1 MISVH
6 GTKLYFSF
14 SYVLRHI
21 KDKEVIQGTQQT
33 FTNGKSCLANMVTFY
48 NGVMA
53 MADGESLTDV
63 IYLDFCKAFDVVP
76 QDILISNLERYG
88 FDGWTTQW
96 IRNWMDC
103 CSQS

>member
-1 MISVH
+1 
-6 GTKLYFSF
+6 
-14 SYVLRHI
+14 
-21 KDKEVIQGTQQT
+21 
-33 FTNGKSCLANMVTFY
+33 MVAFY

-63 IYLDFCKAFDVVP
+63 IHLDFCKAFDVVP

-96 IRNWMDC
+96 IRNWMDR

>member
-21 KDKEVIQGTQQT
+21 KDKEAIQGTQHT
-33 FTNGKSCLANMVTFY
+33 FTNGKLCPASMVTFY
-48 NGVMA
+48 NGVMD

-96 IRNWMDC
+96 IRNWMDH